1 MIVTST
7 RSARLTGMLS
17 AYQCSCLHDPTCLSG
32 SLCAIETHPV
42 IHAHMQIATVL
53 EFVGAVS
60 LGGSVTS
67 TVKGGITRPSAFKEE
82 PQVRIKL

>member
-1 MIVTST
+1 
-7 RSARLTGMLS
+7 
-17 AYQCSCLHDPTCLSG
+17 
-32 SLCAIETHPV
+32 
-42 IHAHMQIATVL
+42 MQIATVL